1 MCGSGSLV
9 LLRHGERTANAA
21 RELTGL
27 LDVELTS
34 LGAQEARAAARLL
47 AASDAMPDQLLTSLL
62 RRSTFRP
69 TNRSGTTSAV
79 GRANAVPASAVR
91 RGRCRSERKQS

>member
-1 MCGSGSLV
+1 MRGSGSLV

-21 RELTGL
+21 REFTGL

-34 LGAQEARAAARLL
+34 LGAQEARAGARLL
-47 AASDAMPDQLLTSLL
+47 AASDAVPDLLLTSLL

-69 TNRSGTTSAV
+69 ANRSGTTSAV
-79 GRANAVPASAVR
+79 GRASAVPA
-91 RGRCRSERKQS
+91 RCVGQ